1 MKSQGMQENQQVVF
15 MSDGGEN
22 VRRVQ
27 EYLHPFSEHLIDWF
41 HITMRL
47 TVLQQQTKPLQE
59 ERPETGADVSK
70 PLESVK
76 HLLWHGNTE
85 EALWPRHN
93 YLQRRELASQSANE
107 MPIL

>member
-47 TVLQQQTKPLQE
+47 TVLQQQTKALQE
-59 ERPETGADVSK
+59 EQPQTGADVSK
-70 PLESVK
+70 RLE
-76 HLLWHGNTE
+76 E
-85 EALWPRHN
+85 REAFAMARE
-93 YLQRRELASQSANE
+93 RRGS
-107 MPIL
+107 P